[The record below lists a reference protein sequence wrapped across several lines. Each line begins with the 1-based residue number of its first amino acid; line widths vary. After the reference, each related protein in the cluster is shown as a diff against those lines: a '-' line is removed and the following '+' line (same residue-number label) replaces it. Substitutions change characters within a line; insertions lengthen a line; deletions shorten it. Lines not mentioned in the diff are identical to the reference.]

1 MKSSKQKSGN
11 RVQECFV
18 LVYDA
23 LEDPS
28 TEQTAEALDQLSS
41 FETEEVVPGTIR
53 VVGPRVDIERVAD
66 DLKSK
71 SWNLSEEKLL
81 SSEPPFK
88 SQID

>member
-1 MKSSKQKSGN
+1 MKSSKQKSSN

-53 VVGPRVDIERVAD
+53 VVGPRVDIRAGGRRPEIQELEFVRRKAA
-66 DLKSK
+66 
-71 SWNLSEEKLL
+71 
-81 SSEPPFK
+81 FIRAAI
-88 SQID
+88 QISD